1 MARVTRYN
9 VKRTVNKSQTSQ
21 PTQGTVAP
29 SGARPE
35 PTFID
40 DVAVGAVNV
49 GKSFVNPNRSQEDY
63 EAWSQGKELQNKPL
77 AELGIGTLSGQYT
90 KEEVYEETERRVKE
104 EPGKVVGEVAVE
116 GALAIV
122 PGSKVQKLGKIGTDV
137 LKQKLGHSVAGW
149 TDTPKPQS
157 TGKILDLDV
166 NKLNR
171 EIDVAKTKVR
181 DEDIM
186 VSPRGNESYSPTNN
200 PMEPRSHV
208 DKYYENLADQQ
219 VSGKNPANWTES
231 SVTPKEVGTLNYKG
245 EFVPDEGQ
253 FILDKTLAKR
263 FAASDPKKLREF
275 FGEKTVFDEG
285 VKSQKEGIDMVR
297 GMYGKADW
305 TDPAIS
311 KNIKNEGK
319 RFDVDIAEEE
329 RRLLKW
335 NKQWTTD
342 SEKPMDL
349 MVRSYKKPNSDP
361 SMGVQIVDIFPRDK
375 QFYKGDKFLTGA
387 GATAGGLGIFGLGGR
402 KNDKTN

>member
-77 AELGIGTLSGQYT
+77 AELGIGALSGQYT

-104 EPGKVVGEVAVE
+104 EPGKVVGEGAVE

-208 DKYYENLADQQ
+208 DKYYEKLAEEKVFGRDTNPN
-219 VSGKNPANWTES
+219 NPASRTES
-231 SVTPKEVGTLNYKG
+231 SSIGP
-245 EFVPDEGQ
+245 
-253 FILDKTLAKR
+253 LDDVSSDLWAVDKAMAKR
-263 FAASDPKKLREF
+263 FAASDTKKLREF

-285 VKSQKEGIDMVR
+285 VKSQKEGIDIVR

-311 KNIKNEGK
+311 RNIKNEGK

-349 MVRSYKKPNSDP
+349 MIRSYKKPNSDP
-361 SMGVQIVDIFPRDK
+361 PMGVQIVDIFPRDK

>member
-77 AELGIGTLSGQYT
+77 AELGIGALSGQYT

-104 EPGKVVGEVAVE
+104 EPGKVVGEVVVE

-208 DKYYENLADQQ
+208 DKYYEKLAEEKVFGRDTNPN
-219 VSGKNPANWTES
+219 NPASRTES
-231 SVTPKEVGTLNYKG
+231 SSIGP
-245 EFVPDEGQ
+245 
-253 FILDKTLAKR
+253 LDDVSSDLWAVDKAMAKR
-263 FAASDPKKLREF
+263 FAASDTKKLREF

-285 VKSQKEGIDMVR
+285 VKSQKEGIDIVR

-311 KNIKNEGK
+311 RNIKNEGK

-349 MVRSYKKPNSDP
+349 MIRSYKKPNSDP
-361 SMGVQIVDIFPRDK
+361 PMGVQIVDIFPRDK

>member
-77 AELGIGTLSGQYT
+77 AELGIGALSGQYT

-104 EPGKVVGEVAVE
+104 EPGKVVGEVVVE

-208 DKYYENLADQQ
+208 DKYYEKLAEEKVFGRDTNPN
-219 VSGKNPANWTES
+219 NPASRTES
-231 SVTPKEVGTLNYKG
+231 SSIGP
-245 EFVPDEGQ
+245 
-253 FILDKTLAKR
+253 LDDVSSDLWAVDKAMAKR
-263 FAASDPKKLREF
+263 FAASDTKKLREF

-285 VKSQKEGIDMVR
+285 VKSKKEGFDIVR

-311 KNIKNEGK
+311 RNIKNEGK

-349 MVRSYKKPNSDP
+349 MIRSYKKPNSDP
-361 SMGVQIVDIFPRDK
+361 PMGVQIVDIFPRDK

>member
-77 AELGIGTLSGQYT
+77 AELGIGALSGQYT

-104 EPGKVVGEVAVE
+104 EPGKVVGEVVVE

-208 DKYYENLADQQ
+208 DKYYEKLAEEKVFGRDTNPN
-219 VSGKNPANWTES
+219 NPASRTES
-231 SVTPKEVGTLNYKG
+231 SSIGP
-245 EFVPDEGQ
+245 
-253 FILDKTLAKR
+253 LDDVSSDLWAVDKAMAKR
-263 FAASDPKKLREF
+263 FAASDTKKLREF

-349 MVRSYKKPNSDP
+349 MIRSYKKPNSDP
-361 SMGVQIVDIFPRDK
+361 PMGVQIVDIFPRDK

>member
-77 AELGIGTLSGQYT
+77 AELGIGALSGQYT

-104 EPGKVVGEVAVE
+104 EPGKVVGEVVVE

-208 DKYYENLADQQ
+208 DKYYEKLTEENVFGRDTNPN
-219 VSGKNPANWTES
+219 NPASRTES
-231 SVTPKEVGTLNYKG
+231 SSIGP
-245 EFVPDEGQ
+245 
-253 FILDKTLAKR
+253 LDDVSSDLWAVDKAMAKR
-263 FAASDPKKLREF
+263 FAASDTKKLREF

-361 SMGVQIVDIFPRDK
+361 PMGVQIVDIFPRDK

>member
-1 MARVTRYN
+1 MARPSRYN
-9 VKRTVNKSQTSQ
+9 KPTTVNKKVQTR
-21 PTQGTVAP
+21 PTPVSVAP

-35 PTFID
+35 PTFVQ
-40 DVAVGAVNV
+40 DVATGAVNV

-77 AELGIGTLSGQYT
+77 AELGIGALSGQYT

-122 PGSKVQKLGKIGTDV
+122 PGSKVQKLGKMGTDV

-166 NKLNR
+166 NKLNK
-171 EIDVAKTKVR
+171 EIDIAKTKVR

-208 DKYYENLADQQ
+208 DKYYEKLAEEKVFGRDTNPN
-219 VSGKNPANWTES
+219 NPASWTES
-231 SVTPKEVGTLNYKG
+231 SSIGP
-245 EFVPDEGQ
+245 
-253 FILDKTLAKR
+253 LDDVSSDLWAVDKAMAKR

-297 GMYGKADW
+297 GMYGKDDW

-319 RFDVDIAEEE
+319 KFDVDIAEEE
-329 RRLLKW
+329 RRLLNW
-335 NKQWTTD
+335 NKQWTID

-349 MVRSYKKPNSDP
+349 MIRSYKKPNSDP
-361 SMGVQIVDIFPRDK
+361 PMGVQNVDIFPRDK

>member
-77 AELGIGTLSGQYT
+77 AELGIGALSGQYT

-104 EPGKVVGEVAVE
+104 EPGKVVGEVVVE

-208 DKYYENLADQQ
+208 DKYYEKLAEEKVFGRDTNPN
-219 VSGKNPANWTES
+219 NPASRTES
-231 SVTPKEVGTLNYKG
+231 SSIGP
-245 EFVPDEGQ
+245 
-253 FILDKTLAKR
+253 LDDVSSDLWAVDKAMAKR
-263 FAASDPKKLREF
+263 FAASDTKKLREF

-361 SMGVQIVDIFPRDK
+361 PMGVQIVDIFPRDK

>member
-63 EAWSQGKELQNKPL
+63 EAWSQGKELQNKPV
-77 AELGIGTLSGQYT
+77 AELGIGALSGQYT

-104 EPGKVVGEVAVE
+104 EPGKVVGEVVVE

-208 DKYYENLADQQ
+208 DKYYEKLAEEKVFGRDTNPN
-219 VSGKNPANWTES
+219 NPASRTES
-231 SVTPKEVGTLNYKG
+231 SSIGP
-245 EFVPDEGQ
+245 
-253 FILDKTLAKR
+253 LDDVSSDLWAVDKAMAKR
-263 FAASDPKKLREF
+263 FAASDTKKLREF

-285 VKSQKEGIDMVR
+285 VKSQKEGIDIVR

-311 KNIKNEGK
+311 RNIKNEGK

-361 SMGVQIVDIFPRDK
+361 PMGVQIVDIFPRDK

>member
-1 MARVTRYN
+1 MARPSRYN
-9 VKRTVNKSQTSQ
+9 KPTTVNKKVQTR
-21 PTQGTVAP
+21 PTPVSVAP

-35 PTFID
+35 PTFVQ
-40 DVAVGAVNV
+40 DVATGAVNV

-77 AELGIGTLSGQYT
+77 AELGIGALSGQYT

-122 PGSKVQKLGKIGTDV
+122 PGSKVQKLGKMGTDV

-166 NKLNR
+166 NKLNK
-171 EIDVAKTKVR
+171 EIDIAKTKVR

-186 VSPRGNESYSPTNN
+186 ISPRGNESYSPTSN

-208 DKYYENLADQQ
+208 DKYYEKLAEEKVFGRDTNPN
-219 VSGKNPANWTES
+219 NPASRTES
-231 SVTPKEVGTLNYKG
+231 SSIGP
-245 EFVPDEGQ
+245 
-253 FILDKTLAKR
+253 LDDVSSDLWAVDKAMAKR

-297 GMYGKADW
+297 GMYGKDDW

-319 RFDVDIAEEE
+319 KFDVDIAEEE
-329 RRLLKW
+329 RRLLNW
-335 NKQWTTD
+335 NKQWTID

-349 MVRSYKKPNSDP
+349 MIRSYKKPNSDP
-361 SMGVQIVDIFPRDK
+361 PMGVQNVDIFPRDK

>member
-1 MARVTRYN
+1 MARPSRYN
-9 VKRTVNKSQTSQ
+9 KPTTVNKKVQTR
-21 PTQGTVAP
+21 PTPVSVAP

-35 PTFID
+35 PTFVQ
-40 DVAVGAVNV
+40 DVATGAVNV

-77 AELGIGTLSGQYT
+77 AELGIGALSGQYT

-122 PGSKVQKLGKIGTDV
+122 PGSKVQKLGKMGTDV

-166 NKLNR
+166 NKLNK
-171 EIDVAKTKVR
+171 EIDIAKTKVR

-208 DKYYENLADQQ
+208 DKYYEKLAEEKVFGRDTNPN
-219 VSGKNPANWTES
+219 NPASRTES
-231 SVTPKEVGTLNYKG
+231 SSIGP
-245 EFVPDEGQ
+245 
-253 FILDKTLAKR
+253 LDDVSSDLWAVDKAMAKR

-297 GMYGKADW
+297 GMYGKDDW

-319 RFDVDIAEEE
+319 KFDVDIAEEE
-329 RRLLKW
+329 RRLLNW
-335 NKQWTTD
+335 NKQWTID

-349 MVRSYKKPNSDP
+349 MIRSYKKPNSDP
-361 SMGVQIVDIFPRDK
+361 PMGVQNVDIFPRDK

>member
-77 AELGIGTLSGQYT
+77 AELGIGALSGQYT

-208 DKYYENLADQQ
+208 DKYYEKLAEEKVFGRDTNPN
-219 VSGKNPANWTES
+219 NPASRTES
-231 SVTPKEVGTLNYKG
+231 SSIGP
-245 EFVPDEGQ
+245 
-253 FILDKTLAKR
+253 LDDVSSDLWAVDKAMAKR
-263 FAASDPKKLREF
+263 FAASDTKKLREF

-285 VKSQKEGIDMVR
+285 VKSQKEGIDIVR

-311 KNIKNEGK
+311 RNIKNEGK

-349 MVRSYKKPNSDP
+349 MIRSYKKPNSDP
-361 SMGVQIVDIFPRDK
+361 PMGVQIVDIFPRDK